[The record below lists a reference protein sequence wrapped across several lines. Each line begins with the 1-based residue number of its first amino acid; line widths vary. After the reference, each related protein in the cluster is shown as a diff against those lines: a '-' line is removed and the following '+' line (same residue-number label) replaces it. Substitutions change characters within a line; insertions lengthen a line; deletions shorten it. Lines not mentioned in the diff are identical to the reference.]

1 MLNKKQIKVFNKLV
15 EYALDLNNID
25 ESEVADDE
33 IEIKEKINQIK
44 ENIKVVVTSSIER
57 DCI

>member
-1 MLNKKQIKVFNKLV
+1 MNTKQEKIFKKLV
-15 EYALDLNNID
+15 NYALDLNNID

-44 ENIKVVVTSSIER
+44 ENIKIVVTSSIE
-57 DCI
+57 